1 MQNMNIF
8 GKFLVVLGL
17 FQESQWCWM
26 WDTLSIESD
35 KIHKKEKCFFFKHI
49 LNRGPPYKLSFQRAW
64 CSKLSRFFRH
74 VFYQFEAF
82 KLFPWCYFY
91 ETNLLHYASLLN
103 AKEFFQKDHIW
114 YVKPLLTSIS
124 IIIAAE

>member
-35 KIHKKEKCFFFKHI
+35 KIHKKEKCFFLNIFWIEGLLTSYPFKEHGAQSWVGF
-49 LNRGPPYKLSFQRAW
+49 LGMSFI
-64 CSKLSRFFRH
+64 SLRH
-74 VFYQFEAF
+74 FSCFHGVTFMKQTF
-82 KLFPWCYFY
+82 C
-91 ETNLLHYASLLN
+91 TYASLLN